1 MSRKRKKEEKA
12 KTQLKKS
19 KTAPGRHLPKGT
31 NVTKTEFKVTKIVIP
46 GQRGEA
52 DQSGPVTSKKLGL
65 KELLAKLSHFSQ
77 TVRADGLE
85 GLKELF
91 SSSSG
96 ANLCTAQPAA
106 ILASLVPLTQDRERK
121 IRRQAVELLS
131 LVLRPLT
138 PPSLVP
144 HHPLLAAHLGCAL
157 THIDPRIQQDGL
169 RLLDTMLDQAP
180 AFVSANWASILPNCL
195 DQISNKKAAEAAGPR
210 VAANLSESQTAL
222 QWRLA
227 VLTRL
232 DRMLELVAAQKEEAD
247 DEGSRGRQ
255 AIICTGKFY
264 PVRDTRPAWLPLS
277 CMQPTNTNTNTS
289 LVSCLELV
297 VPLLL
302 ETWVEAR
309 AGQKAELPPE
319 TGQLLGCCAGLLH
332 RLVSLALRASR
343 EESDA
348 TVSLLRTK
356 FWPDIQRHLVQP
368 LPYRCAGR
376 DCEQSNALLS
386 WLALMLE
393 PCPDPVMLN
402 TAVAAAAGLVVTSGL
417 RLALAARLLADK
429 GLTEKQWDLLVAALV
444 TTAAS
449 ESGRQRG
456 AALLLLRDQAGTVA
470 RPATQDWLD
479 SLPATVL
486 TPDCSPEELD
496 ICLDLAKANN
506 KPLALKFLEL
516 LDKSG
521 LIAENGSW
529 CEGELDPGH
538 RTKLS
543 FIREHCRR
551 VKS

>member
-46 GQRGEA
+46 GQRTEA

-96 ANLCTAQPAA
+96 AKLCTGQPAA
-106 ILASLVPLTQDRERK
+106 ILTSLVPLTQDRERK

-131 LVLRPLT
+131 LVLRPLA

-144 HHPLLAAHLGCAL
+144 HHALLAAHLGCAL

-169 RLLDTMLDQAP
+169 RLLDAMLDQAP

-195 DQISNKKAAEAAGPR
+195 DQISNKKAAEAAGPK
-210 VAANLSESQTAL
+210 VALNLSESQTAL

-232 DRMLELVAAQKEEAD
+232 DRMLELVAAQKEEE
-247 DEGSRGRQ
+247 DEGGRGSQ
-255 AIICTGKFY
+255 ATICTGKFY
-264 PVRDTRPAWLPLS
+264 PVRDSRPGWLPLS
-277 CMQPTNTNTNTS
+277 FMQPTTTNTNTS
-289 LVSCLELV
+289 LVFCLELV

-309 AGQKAELPPE
+309 AGQQAELSPE

-368 LPYRCAGR
+368 LPFRCAGR

-393 PCPDPVMLN
+393 PSPDPAMLS
-402 TAVAAAAGLVVTSGL
+402 TAVSAAAGRAVTAGL
-417 RLALAARLLADK
+417 RLTLASRLLADK
-429 GLTEKQWDLLVAALV
+429 GLTEKQSDLLVAALV

-456 AALLLLRDQAGTVA
+456 ASLLLLRDQVGTVA

-506 KPLALKFLEL
+506 KPLAQNFLSL

-529 CEGELDPGH
+529 REGELDPGH

-551 VKS
+551 VIKS